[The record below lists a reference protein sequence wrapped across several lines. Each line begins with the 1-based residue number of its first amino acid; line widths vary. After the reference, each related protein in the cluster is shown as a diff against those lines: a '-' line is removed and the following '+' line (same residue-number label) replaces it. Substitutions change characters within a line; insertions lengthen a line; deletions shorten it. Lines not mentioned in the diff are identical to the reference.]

1 MSAAI
6 VTCSHDNAKRL
17 GGLKSEQTGT
27 QPLWRMVMASLDIL
41 GWLGFQ
47 RWDAHRYVSYI
58 SYANGRIKASWADEC
73 PAIPPGIRRIGWSF
87 LEVPGL
93 VVARGPSTDIVQK
106 TGTTSRDCANGRR
119 GLMVALGLTA
129 DTVPTRQAGHWVC
142 SGRVWFLKYYGQCR
156 SWASAEPSESSQGSH
171 FSAHLC
177 REGCGITQPSHRL
190 SRVFT

>member
-1 MSAAI
+1 MSRPGHSRCEGRSWLLSTSSA
-6 VTCSHDNAKRL
+6 
-17 GGLKSEQTGT
+17 
-27 QPLWRMVMASLDIL
+27 
-41 GWLGFQ
+41 GWGF
-47 RWDAHRYVSYI
+47 RGEMHRGMFSYI

-73 PAIPPGIRRIGWSF
+73 PAIPPGIRRMIGWLF
-87 LEVPGL
+87 PEVPGL
-93 VVARGPSTDIVQK
+93 VVARGPSNNIVQK

-129 DTVPTRQAGHWVC
+129 DTVPTQQAGHWVC